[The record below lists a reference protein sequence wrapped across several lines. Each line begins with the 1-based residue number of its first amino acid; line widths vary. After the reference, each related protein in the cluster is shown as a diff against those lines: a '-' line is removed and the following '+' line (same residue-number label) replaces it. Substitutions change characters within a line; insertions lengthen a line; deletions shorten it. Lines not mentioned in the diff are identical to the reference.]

1 MGMDLIGSPQVLT
14 GHESEVTVGDIC
26 LGMCSRVMTIFN
38 EDIWDLTL
46 MHTKL
51 QILQIKLIPPKYDK
65 YVNRW

>member
-14 GHESEVTVGDIC
+14 GHESEVTVGYIC
-26 LGMCSRVMTIFN
+26 LGMCSRVMTIYA
-38 EDIWDLTL
+38 WDLTL

-51 QILQIKLIPPKYDK
+51 QILQIKLIPQKYDK